1 MKEIEQNIT
10 GDNNLQIAIN
20 NGKIVHTKQ
29 NKNVINITP
38 DFNIHI
44 NDKQAY
50 EIQQRITEIAR
61 MVATNQSNKASAYS
75 REHIA
80 FKNQFKIP
88 KYNLL
93 SKDQYDE
100 AILWLN
106 KRSAYHG
113 KKNLRH
119 GNTDEWRKKQYTA
132 IYARIKGLHMSKED
146 LLIFAEQ
153 KLALKAPLASMKDLS
168 DTRLQK
174 LYKFI
179 IAIKPK
185 A

>member
-10 GDNNLQIAIN
+10 GSNNLQVAVN
-20 NGKIVHTKQ
+20 NGKIVNTKQ
-29 NKNVINITP
+29 FKNIIEVVHDPSTHITV
-38 DFNIHI
+38 N
-44 NDKQAY
+44 QAY
-50 EIQQRITEIAR
+50 EIKQKITDIAS
-61 MVATNQSNKASAYS
+61 MVATNQSDKASAFK
-75 REHIA
+75 REYIA
-80 FKNQFKIP
+80 FGKQFKIP

-93 SKDQYDE
+93 PAEQFDD

-106 KRSAYHG
+106 KRTAYHG
-113 KKNLRH
+113 KKNLRQ

-132 IYARIKGLHMSKED
+132 IYARIKSLNMTKED

-153 KLALKAPLASMKDLS
+153 KLALKSNLESIKDLS

-174 LYKFI
+174 LYKYI

>member
-1 MKEIEQNIT
+1 MKEIEQSIT
-10 GDNNLQIAIN
+10 GDNNVQIGVN

-29 NKNVINITP
+29 HKSIIEVVHDPSTHITV
-38 DFNIHI
+38 N
-44 NDKQAY
+44 QAY
-50 EIQQRITEIAR
+50 EIKQKITDIAS
-61 MVATNQSNKASAYS
+61 MVATNQSDKASAFKKEY
-75 REHIA
+75 IA
-80 FKNQFKIP
+80 FGKQFKIP
-88 KYNLL
+88 KYSLL
-93 SKDQYDE
+93 PAEQFDE

-106 KRSAYHG
+106 KRIAYHG

-132 IYARIKGLHMSKED
+132 IYARIKGLNMTKED

-174 LYKFI
+174 LYIYI